1 MRTGLIYTLLLL
13 FGVSFLS
20 LNAQTKPK
28 TKTKTKTTAKTPAK
42 TPAKTAAVKKPA
54 ESSGYVCTSSKDKFY
69 HKRSSCGAL
78 SKCPETIKFCATQAE
93 LAKWKRKRCQ
103 RCYNM

>member
-1 MRTGLIYTLLLL
+1 MRTLLKLSLVLFL
-13 FGVSFLS
+13 FGFCASGQ
-20 LNAQTKPK
+20 AQTKA
-28 TKTKTKTTAKTPAK
+28 KTTAKK
-42 TPAKTAAVKKPA
+42 TTKAPVKKATVKKPA

-78 SKCPETIKFCATQAE
+78 NKCAETVKYCQTQAE
-93 LAKWKRKRCQ
+93 LAKWKRKRCT